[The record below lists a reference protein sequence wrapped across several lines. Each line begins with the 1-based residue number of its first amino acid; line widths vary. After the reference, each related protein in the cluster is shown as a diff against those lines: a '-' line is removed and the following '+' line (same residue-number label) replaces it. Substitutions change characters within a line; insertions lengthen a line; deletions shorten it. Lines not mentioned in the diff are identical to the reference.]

1 MTDDSQNY
9 PSPHIKIILLSLE
22 LNKKTKKSTYR
33 LSVNECVDY
42 RIGTLYKI
50 YRTVTGIISLSLK
63 TLLLSVTNG

>member
-1 MTDDSQNY
+1 MIDDTQNY
-9 PSPHIKIILLSLE
+9 PSTHLKIILPSLA
-22 LNKKTKKSTYR
+22 LNEKTHKSTYR